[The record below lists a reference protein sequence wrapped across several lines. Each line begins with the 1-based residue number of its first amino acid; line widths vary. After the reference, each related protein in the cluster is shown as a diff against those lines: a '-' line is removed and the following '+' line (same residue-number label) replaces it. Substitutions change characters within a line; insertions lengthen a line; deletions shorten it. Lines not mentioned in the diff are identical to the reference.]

1 MWIIPITTYQVQ
13 SQNSDRFL
21 NFIKSK
27 IMKNYKFIIC
37 ALVLFCTY
45 GLKAQNGNTDL
56 QLQGVYLSPFDMVT
70 GNAGTIYAAVA
81 NAGKQIPTNGI
92 ELHISISDQLSVLD
106 TSTFSDQGCFTT
118 GSIWSVTWL
127 SHAQGNYEVL
137 MRNTKGPLPDGGSC
151 ELTMNFIAVKPTPC
165 ENCGGITGN
174 IGLTDESGMGD
185 NNGFNNGATA
195 GFNVTGDPLPIKLGT
210 FSTKVNDCSAVD
222 ILWDTYSEENF
233 DRAEVQKSV
242 DGKNFKTIGTVK
254 SKGNGISVHNSY
266 VFTDRSPLVSGTV
279 YYRLKAIDLDNA
291 FSYSKLAT
299 AIADCDGVLDMN
311 IYPNPTQGT
320 ANVTFKGFK
329 NKTECNV
336 ILLNVKG
343 EVVKDYK
350 TDPLTNNF
358 LNVNDLPSGVYFLKL
373 IDDSVSLQKKFVKIN

>member
-1 MWIIPITTYQVQ
+1 V
-13 SQNSDRFL
+13 
-21 NFIKSK
+21 
-27 IMKNYKFIIC
+27 
-37 ALVLFCTY
+37 
-45 GLKAQNGNTDL
+45 KAQNTDF
-56 QLQGVYLSPFDMVT
+56 QVVAVSPIPFNMSVGDEGDIYIDVQNSGEAIPINGVQV
-70 GNAGTIYAAVA
+70 
-81 NAGKQIPTNGI
+81 Q
-92 ELHISISDQLSVLD
+92 ISISRHLQVPLPVI
-106 TSTFSDQGCFTT
+106 FSDNNCNGT
-118 GSIWSVTWL
+118 GSIWSVTWTEIVN
-127 SHAQGNYEVL
+127 GNTEVV
-137 MRNTKGPLPDGGSC
+137 MKNTLGVMGDGASC
-151 ELTMNFIAVKPTPC
+151 SLQVHFLAVTKSCNKCGIVTCNSTLTF
-165 ENCGGITGN
+165 
-174 IGLTDESGMGD
+174 ESGLGELEPG
-185 NNGFNNGATA
+185 NNSN
-195 GFNVTGDPLPIKLGT
+195 TGKFTVNDAPLPIKLGD
-210 FSTKVNDCSAVD
+210 FSAKVNDCSSID

-350 TDPLTNNF
+350 MDPLTNNF

>member
-1 MWIIPITTYQVQ
+1 MNKMISLTKHITETKNNSPCFLINRHFKSVFLIIFV
-13 SQNSDRFL
+13 
-21 NFIKSK
+21 
-27 IMKNYKFIIC
+27 
-37 ALVLFCTY
+37 ALFSLVAE
-45 GLKAQNGNTDL
+45 KAIGQQYDC
-56 QLQGVYLSPFDMVT
+56 DM
-70 GNAGTIYAAVA
+70 AGTISASPQIIYVGGQTTITILLYNYGQDLTSSIPAGSFDAVLSIPA
-81 NAGKQIPTNGI
+81 NGMQFVDIQT
-92 ELHISISDQLSVLD
+92 
-106 TSTFSDQGCFTT
+106 
-118 GSIWSVTWL
+118 
-127 SHAQGNYEVL
+127 
-137 MRNTKGPLPDGGSC
+137 PDGGIGDYFTVTY
-151 ELTMNFIAVKPTPC
+151 ELVEGEEVVRMLNHTALPNDGSTEFIEIILKGTVANQPGQNYKLIV
-165 ENCGGITGN
+165 NIQNLGGGS
-174 IGLTDESGMGD
+174 DD
-185 NNGFNNGATA
+185 PFNNSFNTA
-195 GFNVTGDPLPIKLGT
+195 VQVDVPLPIKLGN

-350 TDPLTNNF
+350 MDPLTNNF

>member
-1 MWIIPITTYQVQ
+1 M
-13 SQNSDRFL
+13 QNFAPVP
-21 NFIKSK
+21 N
-27 IMKNYKFIIC
+27 
-37 ALVLFCTY
+37 V
-45 GLKAQNGNTDL
+45 
-56 QLQGVYLSPFDMVT
+56 
-70 GNAGTIYAAVA
+70 IY
-81 NAGKQIPTNGI
+81 
-92 ELHISISDQLSVLD
+92 
-106 TSTFSDQGCFTT
+106 
-118 GSIWSVTWL
+118 
-127 SHAQGNYEVL
+127 
-137 MRNTKGPLPDGGSC
+137 GGS
-151 ELTMNFIAVKPTPC
+151 EQIDIKVK
-165 ENCGGITGN
+165 GIVL
-174 IGLTDESGMGD
+174 GLTQLIFNIENPLGIDNEPSND
-185 NNGFNNGATA
+185 NNTTVIDIIA
-195 GFNVTGDPLPIKLGT
+195 PLPIKLGT

-350 TDPLTNNF
+350 MDPLTNNF